1 MSLLLDALFSSV
13 AFSHL
18 IVDGLNSQR
27 AVLLTYL
34 SGPLGLT
41 NASLGLFS
49 TLYVVSGSLIQP
61 VFGYLTD
68 RFGPRW
74 IAAGGVLWMAAFFAM
89 ALLVPGQVALWLLIL
104 ASFGSAAFH
113 PAGTMQATLRGRTHF
128 SGRETTSAAY
138 FFVFGQTGFFVGPLV
153 GGPLLDRFGP
163 PGLLILAVLAVPIG
177 MNAAYQLRP
186 ALVMAPALQAVGF
199 TAPVPVVH
207 GPVAHSFPE
216 SLPGMGSSR
225 AARLVEGEVAAV
237 KPPARDLRR
246 DILPLVAFALLAA
259 FQAWGQQNMITF
271 VPKYV
276 SDLGQTAGVYGA
288 VAAMF
293 MGGSAVGNA
302 LGGNLADRYGKRRV
316 ASIALGLASVPLF
329 LVGSV
334 GWSPWLFLLI
344 PLSGALTG
352 ATHSIIVVLAQR
364 MIPSGVALASG
375 LILGF
380 MFTSGALGTLLTGFL
395 ADRWGLPPIFHLTGG
410 IALAACALAASIPA
424 AST

>member
-13 AFSHL
+13 AFGHL

-34 SGPLGLT
+34 SVPLGLT
-41 NASLGLFS
+41 NAALGLFS
-49 TLYVVSGSLIQP
+49 TLYVISGSLVQP

-68 RFGPRW
+68 KFGPRW
-74 IAAGGVLWMAAFFAM
+74 IVTGGVLWMSALFSL
-89 ALLVPGQVALWLLIL
+89 ALLAPGQIALWLLIL

-113 PAGTMQATLRGRTHF
+113 PAGVMQATLRGRTHY

-138 FFVFGQTGFFVGPLV
+138 FFVFGQSGFFMGPLV

-163 PGLLILAVLAVPIG
+163 PGLLILTLLAVPIG
-177 MNAAYQLRP
+177 LNAAYQLRP
-186 ALVMAPALQAVGF
+186 ALELVPAIQPVGLGI
-199 TAPVPVVH
+199 PVPTVH
-207 GPVAHSFPE
+207 GFPSHSIAE
-216 SLPGMGSSR
+216 SRFTESGVGGS
-225 AARLVEGEVAAV
+225 
-237 KPPARDLRR
+237 PAIKSTWRKLGPSL
-246 DILPLVAFALLAA
+246 LPLVAFALLAA

-271 VPKYV
+271 VPKYL
-276 SDLGQTAGVYGA
+276 SDLGQSAGVYGA
-288 VAAMF
+288 VAALF
-293 MGGSAVGNA
+293 MGGSALGNA

-316 ASIALGLASVPLF
+316 AAIALGLASIPLF

-364 MIPSGVALASG
+364 MIPSGMALASG

-380 MFTSGALGTLLTGFL
+380 MFSSGALGTLLAGFL
-395 ADRWGLPPIFHLTGG
+395 ADRWGLPLIFHLTGG
-410 IALAACALAASIPA
+410 IALAASALAASIPA
-424 AST
+424 ASA